1 MTNAQMRALS
11 EKDLEARTKDLQ
23 REVFDLK
30 MKLRS
35 GRLDS
40 TADLDKTKKELA
52 RALTLTRERALGIR
66 REAK

>member
-1 MTNAQMRALS
+1 MTNAEMRAMT
-11 EKDLEARTKDLQ
+11 EADLNGRIKELQ
-23 REVFDLK
+23 RQVFDLK

-40 TADLDKTKKELA
+40 TADLDKSKKELA
-52 RALTLTRERALGIR
+52 RALTLNRERTLGIR